1 MGKIRIISGK
11 LKSRLISFSDG
22 IKHLRPTHD
31 RVREDLFN
39 WLMFDIEGKICL
51 DLFAGSG
58 AIGFEAISR
67 NIKSVT
73 MLELNKI
80 AYNDI
85 IKNKKLLNCD
95 NIEVINSDAISYLK
109 QSNRVFD
116 IIFMDPP
123 YDSELLNNSLEI
135 ILHNKNLYQNTLIY
149 IETNKNLVLKDFN
162 IIKDKKTSNIYYKLI
177 KLK

>member
-1 MGKIRIISGK
+1 
-11 LKSRLISFSDG
+11 
-22 IKHLRPTHD
+22 
-31 RVREDLFN
+31 
-39 WLMFDIEGKICL
+39 
-51 DLFAGSG
+51 
-58 AIGFEAISR
+58 
-67 NIKSVT
+67 